1 MVDNIIVMMNGK
13 ITEIGSYED
22 LIRHDGPFAQFLK
35 TYFIQQSQDDDVDDP
50 ESKKKPWFEIYCFWK
65 L

>member
-50 ESKKKPWFEIYCFWK
+50 ESKKKP
-65 L
+65 